1 MRIQVVGV
9 GLGLQDLTAHHR
21 DIIVRADLLIGGK
34 RLLALF
40 PDSPAE
46 KKAIGK
52 DLKEVIACIRRH
64 MARRSIVVLASG
76 DPLFYGIGAN
86 LVEAFGAERVV
97 IHPNVSAAA
106 AAFARIGQ
114 PWQEARVVSLHGK
127 RNPGVLLEL
136 LRSEDTVAVLTDP
149 AHDPAGLARLLL
161 EHDLGSFR
169 MCVLEALGTASE
181 RVGWHELRPAASM
194 KFQEPNIV
202 VLKRCHD
209 SADRQRPLV
218 LGAPDAWFDH
228 EKGLITKAEVRAVTL
243 SKLRLGPRHTLWDLG
258 AGSGSVAVEA
268 GLFITTGK
276 ILAVEKDLQRCEQ
289 IKANAKRF
297 GVKNLRAVQATL
309 PEGLAGLPRPHR
321 VFIGGGGRDLPGI
334 ITAAARGL
342 RPDGILVVNTVLL
355 KNLEAA
361 AETLRQLGFRTEIV
375 QVQILRGQDMP
386 FSTRLEALNP
396 VWIIT
401 GVRKAQGGGRRAEGG
416 RRKGE
421 VGSWKLEGGGGKYR

>member
-1 MRIQVVGV
+1 MKIQVVGM
-9 GLGLQDLTAHHR
+9 GLGAQDLTAHHR
-21 DIIVRADLLIGGK
+21 DIIARADVLIGGK

-46 KKAIGK
+46 KKVIGK
-52 DLKEVIACIRRH
+52 DVGDVIAYIRRR

-76 DPLFYGIGAN
+76 DPLFYGIGAK
-86 LVEAFGAERVV
+86 LVQTFGPERVV

-127 RNPGVLLEL
+127 RNQSVLLEL

-149 AHDPAGLARLLL
+149 GHDPAGVARLLL
-161 EHDLGSFR
+161 EHDLGPFR
-169 MCVLEALGTASE
+169 MCVLEAMGTTSE
-181 RVGWHELRPAASM
+181 RVGWHELRRAASK

-202 VLKRCHD
+202 VLKRRHD
-209 SADRQRPLV
+209 RPDRKKPLF
-218 LGAPDAWFDH
+218 LGAPDAWFEH

-243 SKLRLGPRHTLWDLG
+243 SKLRLCPRHTLWDLG

-268 GLFITTGK
+268 ALFITAGK
-276 ILAVEKDLQRCEQ
+276 ILAVEKDPRRVEQ

-297 GVKNLRAVQATL
+297 GVENLRAVQAAL

-334 ITAAARGL
+334 ITAAARCL
-342 RPDGILVVNTVLL
+342 RPGGILVVNTVLL
-355 KNLEAA
+355 KNLNAA
-361 AETLRQLGFRTEIV
+361 SETLRHLGFRTEIV
-375 QVQILRGQDMP
+375 QIQVLRGQDMP
-386 FSTRLEALNP
+386 FSARLEALNP
-396 VWIIT
+396 V
-401 GVRKAQGGGRRAEGG
+401 
-416 RRKGE
+416 
-421 VGSWKLEGGGGKYR
+421 

>member
-1 MRIQVVGV
+1 MRIQVVGM
-9 GLGLQDLTAHHR
+9 GLGAQDLTAHHR
-21 DIIVRADLLIGGK
+21 DIIAGADVLIGGK

-46 KKAIGK
+46 KKVIGK
-52 DLKEVIACIRRH
+52 DVGEVIVYIRRR

-86 LVEAFGAERVV
+86 LVEAFGPQRVV
-97 IHPNVSAAA
+97 IHPNVSSAA

-114 PWQEARVVSLHGK
+114 PWQAARVVSLHGK
-127 RNPGVLLEL
+127 RNQRVLLEL

-149 AHDPAGLARLLL
+149 AHDPAGVARLLL
-161 EHDLGSFR
+161 EHDLDLFG

-181 RVGWHELRPAASM
+181 RVGWHDLRRAASM

-202 VLKRCHD
+202 VLKRRP
-209 SADRQRPLV
+209 DRPDRKRPLF

-268 GLFITTGK
+268 ALFITAGK
-276 ILAVEKDLQRCEQ
+276 ILAVEKDPRRVEQ
-289 IKANAKRF
+289 INANAKRF
-297 GVKNLRAVQATL
+297 GVGNLRAVQAAL

-334 ITAAARGL
+334 ITAAAHCL

-355 KNLEAA
+355 KNLESA

-401 GVRKAQGGGRRAEGG
+401 GVRKAEGGGRRAEGG
-416 RRKGE
+416 R
-421 VGSWKLEGGGGKYR
+421 GKAKI

>member
-1 MRIQVVGV
+1 MKIQVVGL
-9 GLGLQDLTAHHR
+9 GLGVQDLTAHHR
-21 DIIVRADLLIGGK
+21 AIIAGADVLIGGR

-46 KKAIGK
+46 KKVIGK
-52 DLKEVIACIRRH
+52 DVAEVLAFIRRRLS
-64 MARRSIVVLASG
+64 RRSIVVLASG
-76 DPLFYGIGAN
+76 DPLFYGIGAK
-86 LVEAFGAERVV
+86 LVEAFGPQGVV
-97 IHPNVSAAA
+97 IHPNVSSAA

-127 RNPGVLLEL
+127 RNEGVLLEL

-149 AHDPAGLARLLL
+149 GHDPAAVARLLL
-161 EHDLGSFR
+161 EHDLGPFR

-181 RVGWHELRPAASM
+181 RVGWHDLRRAAST

-202 VLKRCHD
+202 VLKRRPD
-209 SADRQRPLV
+209 RADRKRPLL

-228 EKGLITKAEVRAVTL
+228 EKGLITKAEVRAVAL

-268 GLFITTGK
+268 ALFVTAGK
-276 ILAVEKDLQRCEQ
+276 IIAVEKDPQRVEQ
-289 IKANAKRF
+289 INANAKRF
-297 GVKNLRAVQATL
+297 DVGNLRAVQARL
-309 PEGLAGLPRPHR
+309 PEGLARLPRPHR

-334 ITAAARGL
+334 IAAAARRL
-342 RPDGILVVNTVLL
+342 RPDGILVVNTVLV
-355 KNLEAA
+355 KNLDAA
-361 AETLRQLGFRTEIV
+361 AETLRELGFRTEIV

-401 GVRKAQGGGRRAEGG
+401 GVRTAAGGRQKRKGG
-416 RRKGE
+416 R
-421 VGSWKLEGGGGKYR
+421 GKAEI